1 MIKKHF
7 NKNLII
13 SIEEKAKF
21 EKTNIC
27 WIFGKVLDFDQK
39 VRDHCHITGNYRGAA
54 HWHCNI
60 NLKISKNVPLIFHN
74 LEGYNSHLIFKE
86 LSKFNVKVSMIP
98 NDLEEYMSFS
108 LNKDLIFIDS
118 MLFIN
123 FSLEKLV

>member
-1 MIKKHF
+1 MKKHF

-13 SIEEKAKF
+13 SIEEKEKF

-27 WIFGKVLDFDQK
+27 WIFGKVIDFDQK
-39 VRDHCHITGNYRGAA
+39 VRDYCHITGNCRGAS
-54 HWHCNI
+54 HWNCNI

-74 LEGYNSHLIFKE
+74 LEAYDSHLIFKE
-86 LSKFNVKVSMIP
+86 LTKLNVKVSMIP

-108 LNKDLIFIDS
+108 LNKYLIFIDS

-123 FSLEKLV
+123 FILEKLV